1 MTLFVLPLALLVNW
15 LMFVIQSAMFTT
27 QGLKVRRNV
36 VGFVVYSVL
45 YGLILQPACVVGYL
59 KEIFGARKQW
69 ATK

>member
-1 MTLFVLPLALLVNW
+1 
-15 LMFVIQSAMFTT
+15 MFVTQSAMFAT

-36 VGFVVYSVL
+36 VGFVVYSFL